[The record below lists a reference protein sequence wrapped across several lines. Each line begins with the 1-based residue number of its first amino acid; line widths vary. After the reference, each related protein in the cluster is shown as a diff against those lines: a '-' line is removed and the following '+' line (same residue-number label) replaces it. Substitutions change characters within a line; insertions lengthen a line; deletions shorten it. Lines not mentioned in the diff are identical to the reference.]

1 MTAPS
6 RSVTKLERL
15 IAVLLTA
22 MVAVAASVALAAPAA
37 ANAEDEARLFELTN
51 QSRVQN
57 GLGALAYD
65 PAAVGVARAWAAELA
80 RSGQLRHNPNLVA
93 NVDAYVTAEWTRVG
107 ENVGY
112 AGSADQVQQAYMNSP
127 AHRANILGDYNR
139 VGIGAVRDGSGR
151 LWTTVVFVKGPSL
164 APPPPP
170 PPAVPNTAFAP
181 FPSAQAF
188 AGQQF
193 LDVLGRPADPGG
205 LVAWTAALQSGAT
218 SQAGM
223 VAALMNSPEANI
235 VIEPVNRLYRAYF
248 KRNPDIGGLN
258 YWMGRLRSGATLG
271 QVSAQFASSAEF
283 VGTYG
288 ALNDAG
294 FVELVYRNVLNRPAD
309 AAGAGYWMMQLGAR
323 RLDRGGVMVNFSE
336 SPEYRVATGKW
347 NDVVQVYVGLLR
359 RSPDQGTIDA
369 WIGQL
374 NAGKPLTELIAAV
387 LGSNEYKSRRF

>member
-1 MTAPS
+1 VTVSS

-15 IAVLLTA
+15 VAVLVAALVA
-22 MVAVAASVALAAPAA
+22 AVASLALASPAA
-37 ANAEDEARLFELTN
+37 AGNAEDEARLFELTN
-51 QSRVQN
+51 QARGQN

-65 PAAVGVARAWAAELA
+65 PAAVSVARSWAAELA

-93 NVDAYVTAEWTRVG
+93 NVNAFVTTEWTRVG

-112 AGSADQVQQAYMNSP
+112 AGSADQVQTAYMNSP
-127 AHRANILGDYNR
+127 GHRANILGDYNR

-151 LWTTVVFVKGPSL
+151 LWTTVVFVKGPALSV
-164 APPPPP
+164 APPAPV
-170 PPAVPNTAFAP
+170 VPNTAFAP

-188 AGQQF
+188 VSQQF
-193 LDVLGRPADPGG
+193 LDVLGRPADPAG
-205 LVAWTAALQSGAT
+205 LATWTAALQSGAT

-223 VAALMNSPEANI
+223 VAALMNSPEANV

-248 KRNPDIGGLN
+248 KRNPDVAGLN

-271 QVSAQFASSAEF
+271 QVSAAFASSPEF

-288 ALNDAG
+288 ALNDQG
-294 FVELVYRNVLNRPAD
+294 FVDLVYRNVLGRPAD
-309 AAGAGYWMMQLGAR
+309 AAGAGYWVMQLGAR

-336 SPEYRVATGKW
+336 SAEYRAATGKW

-359 RSPDQGTIDA
+359 RSPDQGTLDT

-374 NAGKPLTELIAAV
+374 NAGKPLTDLIASV